1 MSAPLSFYTVEQTA
15 EAVFKDRG
23 SEFIACIFPVIHEP
37 DFKHQ
42 LIASKK
48 AHPKAVHYCF
58 AYRMGSSGERF
69 RVSDDGE
76 PSGTAGKPIFGQLL
90 SRELTNTG
98 VIVVRYFGGSLLG
111 VPGLINAY
119 KTATSL
125 VMQMIPII
133 QKFIEIPYQLHFD
146 YRYMNPIMQVI
157 RQMGCTIIEQ
167 EMQLFCVWKISVPA
181 KQEAAFLHQLR
192 DFHQVQVIKEKSE

>member
-1 MSAPLSFYTVEQTA
+1 MSTPLSFYTVEQSA

-23 SEFIACIFPVIHEP
+23 SEFIASIFPVIQEQ

-58 AYRMGSSGERF
+58 AYRMGFSGERF

-76 PSGTAGKPIFGQLL
+76 PAGTAGKPILGQLL
-90 SRELTNTG
+90 SKELTNAG
-98 VIVVRYFGGSLLG
+98 VIVVRYFGGTLLG
-111 VPGLINAY
+111 VPGLIAAY

-125 VMQMIPII
+125 VLQMVPIV
-133 QKFIEIPYQLHFD
+133 QKFIEIPYELHFD
-146 YRYMNPIMQVI
+146 YRYMTPVMQVI
-157 RQMGCTIIEQ
+157 RQLGCSVIEQ

-181 KQEAAFLHQLR
+181 KQEAVFLHQLR
-192 DFHQVQVIKEKSE
+192 DFHQVQVIKEKSA

>member
-1 MSAPLSFYTVEQTA
+1 MRPFHYNTIEQTA
-15 EAVFKDRG
+15 MAEFKDRG
-23 SEFIACIFPVIHEP
+23 SKFIAYAYPAQSIDHCKKLVA
-37 DFKHQ
+37 Q
-42 LIASKK
+42 LKK
-48 AHPKAVHYCF
+48 EHAKAVHHCF
-58 AYRMGSSGERF
+58 AYRMGVDGLIF

-90 SRELTNTG
+90 SRELTNAG

-125 VMQMIPII
+125 VLQMVPII

-146 YRYMNPIMQVI
+146 YRYMNPIMQII

>member
-1 MSAPLSFYTVEQTA
+1 
-15 EAVFKDRG
+15 
-23 SEFIACIFPVIHEP
+23 
-37 DFKHQ
+37 
-42 LIASKK
+42 
-48 AHPKAVHYCF
+48 
-58 AYRMGSSGERF
+58 MGSSGERF

-90 SRELTNTG
+90 SREITNAG

-119 KTATSL
+119 KTAASL
-125 VMQMIPII
+125 VLQMVPIM

-146 YRYMNPIMQVI
+146 YRYMNPIMQII
-157 RQMGCTIIEQ
+157 RQMGCTIIKQ